1 MSGKP
6 TPNKPGLTEI
16 PDDAPN
22 DSPPLN
28 PGLTEA
34 TSSGATPALVETD
47 TDGSVSATSKA
58 SEPKSGTP
66 TITLIPEADP
76 NNPDKRLK
84 TEAASK
90 TAAALKAAL
99 EEENK
104 AGQKAELNND
114 PNTTPPNN
122 TTSTNKHIFPLNTR
136 MEELHG
142 YQQYLVDN
150 NKFQKNDKPLG
161 ISGLKK
167 YNLLGN
173 PANVIKKMDFNT
185 YWDFRNYQIQLMR
198 QNLLNRLKL
207 LQEAEGEEPKDTS
220 NRVSRFFGSTEPFAD
235 RKAYFEKM
243 LDLLQDVAIVPDPNN
258 NKENKTNN
266 MLIQKNGKTLVSIS
280 ENVDGDLNNMEF
292 KIPKEI
298 VAAGGKD
305 LDNAVALLVDQ
316 ATRVLERS
324 NDHEKAFHITGN
336 SKTPEV
342 ALKMYKAAF
351 LNGLK
356 PEVSKKDL
364 AHWQDQAENAS
375 DPATKEKFTQALK
388 DHEELTERFK
398 KKGFLHKA
406 RKLML
411 EKAQKAKETVA
422 AHHSA
427 NRP

>member
-1 MSGKP
+1 MPGNPIPDKP
-6 TPNKPGLTEI
+6 GPGLTE
-16 PDDAPN
+16 D
-22 DSPPLN
+22 
-28 PGLTEA
+28 
-34 TSSGATPALVETD
+34 SGASPALVEIPAD
-47 TDGSVSATSKA
+47 PDDDDSVSATSKA

-76 NNPDKRLK
+76 NDPDKRLK
-84 TEAASK
+84 TEAALK
-90 TAAALKAAL
+90 TATALQTAL

-136 MEELHG
+136 MRELYG
-142 YQQYLVDN
+142 YQQYLVEN

-161 ISGLKK
+161 ISGLNK
-167 YNLLGN
+167 YNWLGN

-258 NKENKTNN
+258 KENKTNN

-280 ENVDGDLNNMEF
+280 ENVDGNLNNMEF